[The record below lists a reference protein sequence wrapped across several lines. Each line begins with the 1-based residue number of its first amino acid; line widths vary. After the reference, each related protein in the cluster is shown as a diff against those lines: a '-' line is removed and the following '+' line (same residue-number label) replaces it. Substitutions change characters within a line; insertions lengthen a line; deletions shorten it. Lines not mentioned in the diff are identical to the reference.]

1 MCGCSQ
7 DGKNRIRSAMYD
19 ETNLDVLALTET
31 IFIEKRVEW
40 LGNIQV
46 LKFKVSMIAKA
57 KDRVALLK

>member
-1 MCGCSQ
+1 
-7 DGKNRIRSAMYD
+7 MYD